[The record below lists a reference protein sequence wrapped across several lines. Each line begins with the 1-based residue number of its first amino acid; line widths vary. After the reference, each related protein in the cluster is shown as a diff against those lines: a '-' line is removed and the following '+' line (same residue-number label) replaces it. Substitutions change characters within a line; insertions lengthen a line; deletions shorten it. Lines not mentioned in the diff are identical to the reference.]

1 MNKLDIKVGD
11 KFGEWTVIDIDRF
24 SKHGHTYV
32 QCKCS
37 CGNIKDIAST
47 ALKRGK
53 TSKCKKCAARSK
65 TTQLQVGS
73 SIKDWTILEGPVY
86 VNSTAY
92 YKVQCKCGKVL
103 YKLPLELLDS
113 NKYFCC
119 DDCAHVKN
127 MEKIRKQNGQIGDLT
142 KTMFTRIKRAAEARK
157 IKFDVTMGFLWNLF
171 LEQER
176 LCAITG
182 DRIDHIG
189 NASLD
194 RIDSTGEYTEGNV
207 QWVTKQANLSKHV
220 MSMKELYEFCQKVLN
235 HANQQPSTSLTT
247 CEGSETNG

>member
-11 KFGEWTVIDIDRF
+11 KFGEWTVIDVDRF

-65 TTQLQVGS
+65 TTQLQVGL

-86 VNSTAY
+86 INSTAY
-92 YKVQCKCGKVL
+92 YKVQCKCGKVS

-119 DDCAHVKN
+119 
-127 MEKIRKQNGQIGDLT
+127 IY
-142 KTMFTRIKRAAEARK
+142 
-157 IKFDVTMGFLWNLF
+157 
-171 LEQER
+171 
-176 LCAITG
+176 AI
-182 DRIDHIG
+182 
-189 NASLD
+189 SLHP
-194 RIDSTGEYTEGNV
+194 T
-207 QWVTKQANLSKHV
+207 
-220 MSMKELYEFCQKVLN
+220 
-235 HANQQPSTSLTT
+235 PSS
-247 CEGSETNG
+247 GSEENIPDLFCLKFMQFLKILSEMFKKSN